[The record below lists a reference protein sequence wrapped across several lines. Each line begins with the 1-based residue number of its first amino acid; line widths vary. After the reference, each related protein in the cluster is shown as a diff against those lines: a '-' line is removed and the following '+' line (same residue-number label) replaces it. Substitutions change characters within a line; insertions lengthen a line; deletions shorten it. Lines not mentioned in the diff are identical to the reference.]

1 MSMEKLSA
9 RSEGERETD
18 AAAFAVVHQSVAKL
32 VQPAVVARAEREER
46 DLVVAGEGER
56 FLAVLH
62 ALFHA
67 AAAHRAVNVSGL
79 AEPASA
85 DAAAEELKT
94 DAVVHD
100 LRGGDDRVHGEAA
113 VFKVRNNALR
123 NALRRTRRGVHG
135 LERAV
140 AVILRRIEG
149 RDVHAA
155 DERGAAE
162 KFRLAPTG
170 GFRLAQKLQNF
181 AVHALAL
188 ADDHKI
194 EKVRHRLAVAA
205 NAAAGKHERRE
216 AGALGAAQRNAGQ
229 IEHFE
234 NGRIRHLVA
243 ERKADRVKL
252 AERVAAFERV
262 EGETLFAHLPVHI
275 KPGSEHALAPYAGKV
290 VEHLIEN
297 AHAGVR
303 HADLIRVREAER
315 HAEINFTF
323 IFLNFAVLTAGVPGG
338 LLYEREDPF
347 KFLVHTSKLLHRVCV
362 ECTYIL

>member
-1 MSMEKLSA
+1 MY
-9 RSEGERETD
+9 
-18 AAAFAVVHQSVAKL
+18 
-32 VQPAVVARAEREER
+32 
-46 DLVVAGEGER
+46 
-56 FLAVLH
+56 
-62 ALFHA
+62 
-67 AAAHRAVNVSGL
+67 
-79 AEPASA
+79 
-85 DAAAEELKT
+85 
-94 DAVVHD
+94 D

-123 NALRRTRRGVHG
+123 NALGRTRRGVHG

-140 AVILRRIEG
+140 AVILRRIERG
-149 RDVHAA
+149 DVHAA

-194 EKVRHRLAVAA
+194 EKVRHRLTVAA
-205 NAAAGKHERRE
+205 YAAAREYERRE
-216 AGALGAAQRNAGQ
+216 ACALGAAQRNAGQ

-243 ERKADRVKL
+243 ERKADRIKL
-252 AERVAAFERV
+252 AERVAAFKRV

-275 KPGSEHALAPYAGKV
+275 KPGGEHALAPYAGKV

-315 HAEINFTF
+315 HAEIDFTF

-362 ECTYIL
+362 ESMYIL